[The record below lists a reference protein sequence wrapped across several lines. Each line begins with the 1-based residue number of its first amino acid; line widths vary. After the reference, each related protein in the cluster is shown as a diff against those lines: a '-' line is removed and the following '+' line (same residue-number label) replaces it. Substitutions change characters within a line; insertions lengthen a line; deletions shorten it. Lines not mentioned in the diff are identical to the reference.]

1 MSDNILKIKNVT
13 KKYQRAKALTITAC
27 NDISLEIKKGEFISV
42 VGESG
47 CGKSTLLKIISNME
61 VKTTG
66 EVIFEGKDITQLK
79 PKQLRE
85 NRKSIQY
92 LFQDTTSSLNPK
104 MCVMDIICE
113 PMLNFGL
120 IKKCE
125 VKNIARDFLAKVEL
139 DETFLYKKPNEMSGG
154 QRQRVSLARAL
165 ALTPKI
171 LLLDE
176 PTSALDVITQTK
188 IINLIKKLQVENK
201 LTVIFVCHDLAVVAN
216 VSDRIAVMQKGEII
230 EVTTSANLVNGN
242 VQAYTNKLLHSIFD
256 MKKCGCRFDQHCV
269 HDHCCVKSVVVS

>member
-1 MSDNILKIKNVT
+1 MSNSILKINNIT
-13 KKYQRAKALTITAC
+13 KKYQRSKALTIIAC

-61 VKTTG
+61 LKTKG
-66 EVIFEGKDITQLK
+66 EVIFEGRDITNLSQKL
-79 PKQLRE
+79 LRE

-104 MCVMDIICE
+104 MRVMDIICE

-120 IKKCE
+120 ISKHE
-125 VKNIARDFLAKVEL
+125 VKTLASEFLTKVEL
-139 DETFLYKKPNEMSGG
+139 DDTFLYKKPSEMSGG

-165 ALTPKI
+165 VLSPKI

-188 IINLIKKLQVENK
+188 IINLIKKLQIENE

-216 VSDRIAVMQKGEII
+216 VSDRIAVMKKGEII
-230 EVTTSANLVNGN
+230 EVTTSTNLVSGN
-242 VQAYTNKLLHSIFD
+242 VQEYTNKLLHSIFD
-256 MKKCGCRFDQHCV
+256 MKKCGCRFNEHCV
-269 HDHCCVKSVVVS
+269 HDHCNVKTQNNS